1 VYGGRSLG
9 YEASMHRSLHHAR
22 TIAVACVAALSLVAC
37 NGSTSS
43 ILGGATNNGY
53 IRVLMGSPDLQAV
66 DVAIDNNVIQP
77 NATYGNLSTYHSART
92 GSHTIYLFTPGNDT
106 GTGLYSFTMSVNA
119 GSDVTVV
126 ISGEKSPVPGA
137 GPIVAKAF
145 VEQPFST
152 PATGGALDFHNAS
165 PFSAAALG
173 LNQATVQ
180 FGYSLNSAPAN
191 NPVGAPQ
198 PVGGATNPQGLPSSA
213 TNTPITL
220 YAVDNATVTTTPG
233 AISAAC
239 SNNQIPCTT
248 PNLSLYLVDGP
259 AASLAPNT
267 PPAGIPLGAKAAFF
281 GAFDANALLTQ

>member
-1 VYGGRSLG
+1 MPCPG
-9 YEASMHRSLHHAR
+9 YEACMQRSLHHAR
-22 TIAVACVAALSLVAC
+22 TLAVACVAAISLVAC

-66 DVAIDNNVIQP
+66 DVAIDNSVIQP
-77 NATYGNLSTYHSART
+77 NASYGNLSTYHSATT
-92 GSHTIYLFTPGNDT
+92 GTHTIYLYTPGNDT
-106 GTGLYSFTMSVNA
+106 GAGLYSFSLPINA

-126 ISGEKSPVPGA
+126 VSGEKAPAPGA
-137 GPIVAKAF
+137 GPIQAKAF
-145 VEQPFST
+145 VEQPYNT

-173 LNQATVQ
+173 LNQANVQ

-198 PVGGATNPQGLPSSA
+198 PVGGATNPQGLPSTA

-220 YAVDNATVTTTPG
+220 YAVTNATVTTTPG
-233 AISAAC
+233 RIAAAC

-259 AASLAPNT
+259 AASLTPNT
-267 PPAGIPLGAKAAFF
+267 PPAGISLADKAAFF
-281 GAFDANALLTQ
+281 GAFDANGLLTQ

>member
-1 VYGGRSLG
+1 
-9 YEASMHRSLHHAR
+9 MQRSLHHAR
-22 TIAVACVAALSLVAC
+22 TIAVACIAALSLAAC

-53 IRVLMGSPDLQAV
+53 IRVLMGSPDLQSV

-77 NATYGNLSTYHSART
+77 NAAYGNLSTYHSAST
-92 GSHTIYLFTPGNDT
+92 GAHTIYLYTPGSDT
-106 GTGLYSFTMSVNA
+106 GAGLYSFPVSINA
-119 GSDVTVV
+119 GTDVTVV
-126 ISGEKSPVPGA
+126 VSGEKAPVPGA
-137 GPIVAKAF
+137 VGIAARVF
-145 VEQPFST
+145 VEQPYST
-152 PATGGALDFHNAS
+152 PSTGGALDFHNAS
-165 PFSAAALG
+165 PFAAAATG
-173 LNQATVQ
+173 LNQVNVQ

-198 PVGGATNPQGLPSSA
+198 PIGGGTNPQGLPSLA

-220 YAVDNATVTTTPG
+220 YAVTNATVTTTPG
-233 AISAAC
+233 RIAAAC

-259 AASLAPNT
+259 AASLTPNT
-267 PPAGIPLGAKAAFF
+267 PPAGIALTDKAAFF

>member
-1 VYGGRSLG
+1 
-9 YEASMHRSLHHAR
+9 MQRSLHHAR
-22 TIAVACVAALSLVAC
+22 TLAVACAAALTLAAC

-77 NATYGNLSTYHSART
+77 NATYGNLSTYHTAST
-92 GSHTIYLFTPGNDT
+92 GAHTIHLYTPGSDT
-106 GTGLYSFTMSVNA
+106 GAGLYSFTMSVNA

-126 ISGEKSPVPGA
+126 VTGEKSPAPGG
-137 GPIVAKAF
+137 GPIVAETF
-145 VEQPFST
+145 VEQPYNT
-152 PATGGALDFHNAS
+152 PSNGAALDFHNAS

-173 LNQATVQ
+173 LNQTNVQ

-191 NPVGAPQ
+191 NAVGAPQ
-198 PVGGATNPQGLPSSA
+198 PVGGMTNPQGLLSSA

-220 YAVDNATVTTTPG
+220 YAVNNATVTTTPG
-233 AISAAC
+233 QIAAAC
-239 SNNQIPCTT
+239 SNNQLPCTT

-259 AASLAPNT
+259 AASLTPTT
-267 PPAGIPLGAKAAFF
+267 PPAGIAPTAKAAFF
-281 GAFDANALLTQ
+281 GAFDGNALLTQ